1 MNEDVIILLAK
12 QGQEDAF
19 RQLYEAHR
27 EKIYRTAFRYT
38 KNQQDA
44 EDIMHE
50 TFIKAFRKIDTF
62 DFQLNASF
70 SSWLYRICIHSAIEL
85 LRKRKRR
92 KTPQTDSLS
101 DLANDPEA
109 VQPSPEKSAVI
120 NQTIYKLKHAL
131 HVLSP
136 KQMVIFDM
144 RYSQHMDIKE
154 IAKHLN
160 CSESTVKTQHLR
172 AVSKLRKHL
181 EPLWGKL

>member
-12 QGQEDAF
+12 QGQEEAF
-19 RQLYEAHR
+19 HRLYEIHR
-27 EKIYRTAFRYT
+27 DRIYRTAFRYT

-62 DFQLNASF
+62 DFQVNASF
-70 SSWLYRICIHSAIEL
+70 FAWLYRICIHSAIEL
-85 LRKRKRR
+85 LRKRKSR
-92 KTPQTDSLS
+92 KIPQTDSLS
-101 DLANDPEA
+101 DLINDPESA
-109 VQPSPEKSAVI
+109 QSSPEKTAVI
-120 NQTIYKLKHAL
+120 NQTMHKIMHAL
-131 HVLSP
+131 HILSP
-136 KQMVIFDM
+136 KQMIIFDM

-154 IAKHLN
+154 IAEYLH